1 MENTPTRPTSS
12 HAWVFVLVALFTTS
26 QSAPAQL
33 APDLQSLQGTWVGEG
48 PGGACS
54 VTISGNSLLYT
65 QPATDDT
72 KPDFFYETTFTL
84 PPDTDPKQL
93 HATILRNSSPE
104 PADIGRVVV
113 VLFKIEDETLTLG
126 VVEDFD
132 GPVTKPIAG
141 DWERTIDRYYLEKAR
156 P

>member
-1 MENTPTRPTSS
+1 MKKTPSRPIPSG
-12 HAWVFVLVALFTTS
+12 ALAFLLAAVFTAP
-26 QSAPAQL
+26 QSASAQL
-33 APDLQSLQGTWVGEG
+33 APDLHRLQGHWVGEG

-65 QPATDDT
+65 QPAADET

-113 VLFKIEDETLTLG
+113 VLKIEDETLTLG